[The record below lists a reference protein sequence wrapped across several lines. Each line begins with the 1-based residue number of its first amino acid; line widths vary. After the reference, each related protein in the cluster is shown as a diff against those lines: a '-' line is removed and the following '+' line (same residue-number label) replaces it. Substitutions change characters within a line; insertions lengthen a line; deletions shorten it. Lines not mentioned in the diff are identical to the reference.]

1 MFRSKLSAYREAVL
15 GLAVAGVM
23 LAGPAIAQTTAAAP
37 PAPSK
42 TLDAVK
48 ARGELICGVIGTSP
62 GFSLPDSQGVMRGID
77 ADQCRAVAAAIFG
90 DASKV
95 KWVMLSPQQRFTGL
109 QSGEVDVLFANVTW
123 TMTRE
128 SQLGMQFPNI
138 YYYDGQAF
146 IVKKSLGV
154 DSAKGLNGASIC
166 MLTGGTSELTVQEY
180 FSANSMTYTPV
191 VLGEGEEAR
200 KAFLADRCD
209 AYTSDGSSLAGFKA
223 SQGDKTNE
231 LVILPERMTAEP
243 LGGAVRKGDERWFD
257 IVRWIHFALVTA
269 ELNGITSDNIDT
281 FKASQDPRIRRFMG
295 EEGDLG
301 ATLGLENNWAYNVVK
316 AVGNLGQVWDRNVIG
331 VDRGYNNLWT
341 KGGLQYAPPFR

>member
-1 MFRSKLSAYREAVL
+1 
-15 GLAVAGVM
+15 M

-223 SQGDKTNE
+223 SQGDKANE

-257 IVRWIHFALVTA
+257 IVRWTHFALVTA